1 MSGHSKWHNIQG
13 KKGKADKARS
23 GEFTKVSRLITVA
36 ARQGG
41 GDPTMNFSLRLAV
54 DKAKAVNMPKDN
66 IERAIKRGTGDLNEG
81 AALEELVYEGFGPGG
96 AAVLVEVFTD
106 NRNRTGGEV
115 KNIFSKGGGNM
126 GSAGSVQWQ
135 FKHMAVARISQ
146 EHMSKITSD
155 RDGVA
160 SGDRDDFDLALIDA
174 GAEDIVESPYG
185 VEVRGPIAALQ
196 TMLEKIKT
204 FNLETEDAGLEW
216 VAKETVALSPEDS
229 EKLQNLYDTLEDYD
243 DVRAVYTNEG

>member
-54 DKAKAVNMPKDN
+54 DKAKAANMPKDN

-81 AALEELVYEGFGPGG
+81 AQLEELVYEGFGPGG
-96 AAVLVEVFTD
+96 AAILVEAFTD

-115 KNIFSKGGGNM
+115 KNIFSKNGGNM

-135 FKHMAVARISQ
+135 FAHKAVIRISQ
-146 EHMSKITSD
+146 EQIAKLSS
-155 RDGVA
+155 
-160 SGDRDDFDLALIDA
+160 RDDFDLALIDV

-185 VEVRGPIAALQ
+185 VEVRGPVASLQ
-196 TMLEKIKT
+196 SILEKVKSY
-204 FNLETEDAGLEW
+204 NLETEDAALEW
-216 VAKETVALSPEDS
+216 VAKETIALSQEDS
-229 EKLQNLYDTLEDYD
+229 EKLQQLYDALEEYD
-243 DVRAVYTNEG
+243 DVRSVYTNEA

>member
-41 GDPTMNFSLRLAV
+41 GDPTMNFGLRLAV
-54 DKAKAVNMPKDN
+54 DKAKAVNMPKEN
-66 IERAIKRGTGDLNEG
+66 IERAIKRGTGELNEG
-81 AALEELVYEGFGPGG
+81 AQLEELTYEGFGPGG

-115 KNIFSKGGGNM
+115 KNIFSKNGGTM
-126 GSAGSVQWQ
+126 GSAGTVQWQ
-135 FKHMAVARISQ
+135 FKHMAVVRISEEQ
-146 EHMSKITSD
+146 MKKLPS
-155 RDGVA
+155 RDE
-160 SGDRDDFDLALIDA
+160 FDLSLIDA
-174 GAEDIVESPYG
+174 GAEDLIESEYG
-185 VEVRGPIAALQ
+185 LEIRGGVTALQ
-196 TMLEKIKT
+196 HILEKVKSW
-204 FNLETEDAGLEW
+204 NLETEDAALEW
-216 VAKETVALSPEDS
+216 VAKETIQLSSEES
-229 EKLQNLYDTLEDYD
+229 EKLQHLYDVLEDFD

>member
-23 GEFTKVSRLITVA
+23 GEFTKMSRLITVA

-41 GDPTMNFSLRLAV
+41 GDQTMNFALRLAV

-66 IERAIKRGTGDLNEG
+66 IERAIKRGTGELNEG

-96 AAVLVEVFTD
+96 AAVLVEAFTD
-106 NRNRTGGEV
+106 NRNRTGGEI
-115 KNIFSKGGGNM
+115 KNIFSKKGGNM
-126 GSAGSVQWQ
+126 GSSGTVQWQ
-135 FKHMAVARISQ
+135 FAHKAVARISLEQ
-146 EHMSKITSD
+146 LQKLSS
-155 RDGVA
+155 
-160 SGDRDDFDLALIDA
+160 RDDFDMALIDA
-174 GAEDIVESPYG
+174 GVEDIVESPYG
-185 VEVRGPIAALQ
+185 VELRGSVASLQ
-196 TMLEKIKT
+196 HILEKVKS

-216 VAKETVALSPEDS
+216 VAKETMSLSEEDS
-229 EKLQNLYDTLEDYD
+229 EKLQNLYDALEEYD